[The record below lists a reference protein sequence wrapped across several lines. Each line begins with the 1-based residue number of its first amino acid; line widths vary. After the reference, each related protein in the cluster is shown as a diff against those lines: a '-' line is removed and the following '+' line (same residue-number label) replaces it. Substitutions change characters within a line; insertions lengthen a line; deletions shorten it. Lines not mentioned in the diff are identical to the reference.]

1 MRKIVERRSFL
12 KSCACVAAVGATEG
26 LSSRAE
32 AATKKVELMRPQPGD
47 RLVIEDGHGNARVI
61 SASELVLE
69 AQQVLAFPQDPAT
82 GVIRSG
88 SRFNKVM
95 VMRLDPA
102 LMDEETKMN
111 SADGVVA
118 YSAICTHQGCDVNSF
133 IEEKKEFFCFCHYS
147 RFNPYEA
154 GKVTNGPA
162 TKKLAMLPIEIK
174 DDLLVVK
181 EPFTRKPGYKN

>member
-1 MRKIVERRSFL
+1 MERRKFI
-12 KSCACVAAVGATEG
+12 KSCAIIAAVGATEG

-32 AATKKVELMRPQPGD
+32 AASSKPERARPVPGD
-47 RLVIEDGHGNARVI
+47 QLVIEDGHGNARAI

-69 AQQVLAFPQDPAT
+69 AQQVLAFPQDPTT

-102 LMDEETKMN
+102 LMDEDTKAN

-133 IEEKKEFFCFCHYS
+133 IADKKEFFCFCH
-147 RFNPYEA
+147 
-154 GKVTNGPA
+154 
-162 TKKLAMLPIEIK
+162 LLP
-174 DDLLVVK
+174 
-181 EPFTRKPGYKN
+181 F

>member
-1 MRKIVERRSFL
+1 MERRSFL
-12 KSCACVAAVGATEG
+12 KSCACVGVAAVGATEG

-32 AATKKVELMRPQPGD
+32 AATTKPERMRPVPGD
-47 RLVIEDGHGNARVI
+47 QLVIEDGHGNARAI
-61 SASELVLE
+61 SASELQLE

-95 VMRLDPA
+95 VIRLDPA
-102 LMDEETKMN
+102 LMDEETKAN

-133 IEEKKEFFCFCHYS
+133 IEDKKEFFCFCHYS
-147 RFNPYEA
+147 RFDPYTA

-162 TKKLAMLPIEIK
+162 TRKLGMLPIEIK

-181 EPFTRKPGYKN
+181 EPFTRKPGYKK

>member
-1 MRKIVERRSFL
+1 M
-12 KSCACVAAVGATEG
+12 KSCACALALGATEG

-32 AATKKVELMRPQPGD
+32 AAAKKPSMMRPQAGD
-47 RLVIEDGHGNARVI
+47 RLVIEDGHGNARAV
-61 SASELVLE
+61 SASELITE
-69 AQQVLAFPQDPAT
+69 AQQVLVFPQCPKT

-102 LMDEETKMN
+102 LMDEKTKKN
-111 SADGVVA
+111 SVDGVVA

-133 IEEKKEFFCFCHYS
+133 IEDKKEFFCFCHYS
-147 RFNPYEA
+147 RFDPYKA

-162 TKKLAMLPIEIK
+162 TRRLGMLPIRIE
-174 DDLLVVK
+174 DDLIVV
-181 EPFTRKPGYKN
+181 ESGFTRKPGFKK

>member
-1 MRKIVERRSFL
+1 MERRNFL
-12 KSCACVAAVGATEG
+12 KSCACIAAVGATEG
-26 LSSRAE
+26 LSAG
-32 AATKKVELMRPQPGD
+32 AQATPKEPDSVRPQPGD
-47 RLVIEDGHGNARVI
+47 YLVVEDGHGNARSI
-61 SASELVLE
+61 SASELVQE
-69 AQQVLAFPQDPAT
+69 AQQVMAFPQAPIS

-102 LMDEETKMN
+102 LMDEETKQN

-118 YSAICTHQGCDVNSF
+118 YSAICTHQGCDVNSY
-133 IEEKKEFFCFCHYS
+133 IEDKKEFFCFCHYS
-147 RFNPYEA
+147 RFDPYTA

-181 EPFTRKPGYKN
+181 EPFTRKPGYK